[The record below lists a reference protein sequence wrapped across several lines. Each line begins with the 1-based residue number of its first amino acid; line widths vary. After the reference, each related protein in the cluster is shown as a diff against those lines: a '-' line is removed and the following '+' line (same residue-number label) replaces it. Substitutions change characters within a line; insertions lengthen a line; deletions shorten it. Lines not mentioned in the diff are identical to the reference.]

1 MPCSTMLQ
9 NFEYDIDY
17 GDDLYVACDVDFF
30 PGRNFDTISQT
41 LRTYKSV
48 LVNGTWGIIKHKFQL
63 AQFYR
68 EMI

>member
-1 MPCSTMLQ
+1 MPCSTMPQ

-48 LVNGTWGIIKHKFQL
+48 NAKSRMGHH
-63 AQFYR
+63 
-68 EMI
+68 